1 MALFVFPE
9 SLKKEKWEKARWEES
24 RLGGDAKGKLRM
36 APPNNDNEVLS
47 GIGSNSG
54 PVIDYVGRA
63 DEDVTSSRDA
73 GGIITQIFGPL
84 AIFLPAMV
92 ATPGMA
98 RKRRDWSLTL
108 LCIGLFAYTLSTV
121 RIIPLPLAEC

>member
-1 MALFVFPE
+1 M
-9 SLKKEKWEKARWEES
+9 WEDS
-24 RLGGDAKGKLRM
+24 RLGGGAKGKLRM
-36 APPNNDNEVLS
+36 APPTNDNEVLS
-47 GIGSNSG
+47 GIGSNPG

-63 DEDVTSSRDA
+63 DKDVTNTRDA
-73 GGIITQIFGPL
+73 RGGIITQIFGPL

-92 ATPGMA
+92 ATPGIA

-121 RIIPLPLAEC
+121 RIILLPLAEC